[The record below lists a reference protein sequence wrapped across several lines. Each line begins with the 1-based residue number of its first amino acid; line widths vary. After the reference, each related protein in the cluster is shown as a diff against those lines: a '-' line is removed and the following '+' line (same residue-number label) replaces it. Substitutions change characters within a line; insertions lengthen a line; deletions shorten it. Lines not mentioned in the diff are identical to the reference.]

1 MKISIITICFNNE
14 SDIEETIKSVLDQT
28 YSNIEYIIIDG
39 GSSDNTINIINN
51 YKEKISTILS
61 EPDKGIYDAI
71 NKGIKLATGNIIG
84 LIHAGDRLFNDEVI
98 AEIALLFNKEKH
110 IDAIYG
116 NSIIVNYYDKIVR
129 VNQSPEFRKSLFKRG
144 WFPSHQSFYAK
155 KELFIKYGMYSLK
168 YKIAADYE
176 LLLRFLYFN
185 DVKVKRLNKFIIKFS
200 IGGTSTRSIENIKK
214 LNKECIQA
222 WADNGEKIPFYTIPL
237 KLFRKIPQFIKAKL
251 I

>member
-1 MKISIITICFNNE
+1 MKITIISICFNNE
-14 SDIEETIKSVLDQT
+14 LDIRETIESVIQQT

-39 GSSDNTINIINN
+39 GSTDKTLEVISEYKNHINKIISEKDN
-51 YKEKISTILS
+51 
-61 EPDKGIYDAI
+61 GIYDAI
-71 NKGIKLATGNIIG
+71 NKGIKLASGDIIG
-84 LIHAGDRLFNDEVI
+84 LVHAGDSLYNHNVI
-98 AEIALLFNKEKH
+98 SDIVAVFKNNNE

-116 NSIIVNYYDKIVR
+116 NSQIINSKNNIVR
-129 VNQSPEFRKSLFKRG
+129 VNQSPEFNKSLFKKG

-155 KELFIKYGMYSLK
+155 RELFDKYGMYSLK

-185 DVKVKRLNKFIIKFS
+185 DVRVKRLNKFIIKFS

-237 KLFRKIPQFIKAKL
+237 KLLRKIPQFIKAKL